1 MTPIRT
7 ALAAFAV
14 LLLAGPA
21 PAQDRVP
28 EEAYARVNA
37 ALVEIHVVRRYARLA
52 AATADLSQAADG
64 YCAGGSG
71 TGPDTVRARYHDAMD
86 AWMGVQHLRF
96 GPVELFMR
104 SFRLYFW
111 PEARGKVAD
120 AVREL
125 LAAGDEG
132 ALAPERFREA
142 SIAVQGLP
150 AVEHLLYGGDDVA
163 AGTARCRLLVAIAAN
178 MRDMAAG
185 IVAEWRGGD
194 IAFARTV
201 AAPGPDNPY
210 FATHQ
215 DATLAL
221 FKSFHGGL
229 QLIADVKLKPV
240 VGDAIGTAQPNLAE
254 SRLSRRALRN
264 VVVNLA
270 ALEALYV
277 GKGGL
282 GLSALVR
289 DFGGDAGL
297 DPLMR
302 KAFRMTLETAR
313 GIEGP
318 LAEAVTDPAKR
329 PAAEKLTT
337 QVLALKQIVKTRLAA
352 ALDLQ
357 VGFNALDGD

>member
-1 MTPIRT
+1 
-7 ALAAFAV
+7 
-14 LLLAGPA
+14 
-21 PAQDRVP
+21 
-28 EEAYARVNA
+28 
-37 ALVEIHVVRRYARLA
+37 
-52 AATADLSQAADG
+52 
-64 YCAGGSG
+64 
-71 TGPDTVRARYHDAMD
+71 
-86 AWMGVQHLRF
+86 
-96 GPVELFMR
+96 MR

-111 PEARGKVAD
+111 PEARGKVAE

-125 LAAGDEG
+125 LASGDEG

-142 SIAVQGLP
+142 SVAVQGLP
-150 AVEHLLYGGDDVA
+150 AVEHLLYGDGDVA
-163 AGTARCRLLVAIAAN
+163 AGTARCRLLAAIAAN

-185 IVAEWRGGD
+185 IVADWRGGD
-194 IAFARTV
+194 VAFARTV

-215 DATLAL
+215 DATLAF
-221 FKSFHGGL
+221 FKGFHGGL

-240 VGDAIGTAQPNLAE
+240 VGDTIETARPHLAE
-254 SRLSRRALRN
+254 SRPSGRALDN
-264 VVVNLA
+264 IAVNLA
-270 ALEALYV
+270 ALEALYL
-277 GKGGL
+277 GESGP

-289 DFGGDAGL
+289 DHGGDAQL

-318 LAEAVTDPAKR
+318 LAEAVSDPAKR
-329 PAAEKLTT
+329 PAVEKLTT